1 MYNLKKCKQV
11 FSIHHG
17 GVFSVSPGARTV
29 LEIFLFVLGL
39 VLCTISAY
47 FICTYFNGDT
57 LAKASGLSLSVWTD
71 KFIVLVKLSCALT
84 ASCLF
89 LWYVLTK
96 MIFRVQSSADW
107 GRRTVWFFLFLVV
120 MAGIFVIIN
129 IYADTLRIKTDLFVN
144 VVFFL
149 CFVVGGYWLTSIA
162 ITPAKFKFA
171 PLGAV
176 LFRR

>member
-1 MYNLKKCKQV
+1 MYNLKKYKQV
-11 FSIHHG
+11 FSIRHG
-17 GVFSVSPGARTV
+17 GVFSVSSGARTV
-29 LEIFLFVLGL
+29 LEIVLFVLGL
-39 VLCTISAY
+39 ALCTVAAY

-84 ASCLF
+84 AGCLF
-89 LWYVLTK
+89 LWYFLTK

-107 GRRTVWFFLFLVV
+107 GRRTIWLFLFLVV
-120 MAGIFVIIN
+120 MVGIFVIIN
-129 IYADTLRIKTDLFVN
+129 IYADTLRIKTDLFIN

-162 ITPAKFKFA
+162 ITPSKFKFA

>member
-1 MYNLKKCKQV
+1 MFL
-11 FSIHHG
+11 IHYG
-17 GVFSVSPGARTV
+17 GVFSLSPGARTV
-29 LEIFLFVLGL
+29 LEIFLFVLGVAL
-39 VLCTISAY
+39 FTVAAY
-47 FICTYFNGDT
+47 FICTYSNGAT

-84 ASCLF
+84 AGCLF

-120 MAGIFVIIN
+120 MVGVFVIIN

>member
-1 MYNLKKCKQV
+1 M
-11 FSIHHG
+11 
-17 GVFSVSPGARTV
+17 SPGARTV
-29 LEIFLFVLGL
+29 FEIFLFVI
-39 VLCTISAY
+39 CTALFSIVAY
-47 FICTYFNGDT
+47 FTCTYFDGAT
-57 LAKASGLSLSVWTD
+57 LAQASGLSIPNWTD
-71 KFIVLVKLSCALT
+71 GFLILVKMSCALT

-89 LWYVLTK
+89 LWYILTK

-120 MAGIFVIIN
+120 TVGTFVVIN
-129 IYADTLRIKTDLFVN
+129 IYAETLRIKTDLFVN

-162 ITPAKFKFA
+162 ITPSKFKFA